1 MRDIKLTLG
10 RRPNRAPSVGAEARR
25 MKTLGPLYYPLG
37 ANGPKHAA
45 PGCWVYFIRAG
56 ELVGR
61 AKAKT
66 IEWIDPPID
75 GYDAAE
81 QPSTIKG
88 WQVTCTKMEL
98 ASRPI
103 PTEGFQAF
111 RYVTAAEGSAFER
124 AFSETSGSRPVRG
137 TRKATKT
144 RRKPRPK

>member
-25 MKTLGPLYYPLG
+25 MKTLGPLHYPLG

-61 AKAKT
+61 ATAKT
-66 IEWIDPPID
+66 IEPVDPPMD

-81 QPSTIKG
+81 QPSKIKG
-88 WQVTCTKMEL
+88 WQVTCSKMEL
-98 ASRPI
+98 ARRTI

-111 RYVTAAEGSAFER
+111 RYVTPAESKAFER
-124 AFSETSGSRPVRG
+124 AFPPAAVSRPG
-137 TRKATKT
+137 MNTKKDHIA